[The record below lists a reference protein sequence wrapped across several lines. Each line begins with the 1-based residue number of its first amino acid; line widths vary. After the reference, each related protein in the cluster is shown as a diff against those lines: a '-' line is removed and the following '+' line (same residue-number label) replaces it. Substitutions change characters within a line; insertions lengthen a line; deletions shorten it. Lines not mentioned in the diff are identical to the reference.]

1 MKTRNLKIAALT
13 LATGL
18 VALPLGGFALAQS
31 AAPATPA
38 ITPAAPQGQPMG
50 MTQVIDHLS
59 AKGYTEIREV
69 ERKSDKLFEVKAR
82 DSQGVRR
89 ELLVD
94 ARSGEILKD
103 ERD

>member
-1 MKTRNLKIAALT
+1 MNSRNLKIAALT

-31 AAPATPA
+31 A
-38 ITPAAPQGQPMG
+38 PAAAPVAAQAQPMN
-50 MTQVIDHLS
+50 MTQVIDQLS

-69 ERKSDKLFEVKAR
+69 ERKSEKLFEVKAR

>member
-1 MKTRNLKIAALT
+1 MKTRNLTIAALT
-13 LATGL
+13 IATGL
-18 VALPLGGFALAQS
+18 IALPLGGFALAQN
-31 AAPATPA
+31 AAPAVPVATQA
-38 ITPAAPQGQPMG
+38 QPMN
-50 MTQVIDHLS
+50 MTQVIDQIS

>member
-18 VALPLGGFALAQS
+18 VAVTLGGVALAQN
-31 AAPATPA
+31 AAPA
-38 ITPAAPQGQPMG
+38 APVATQAQPQS
-50 MTQVIDHLS
+50 MTQVIDQLS
-59 AKGYTEIREV
+59 SKGYTEIREV
-69 ERKSDKLFEVKAR
+69 ERKNDKLFEVKAR